1 MPFPLPFQIFCWSEG
16 YLWYHSLPG
25 GIPVAAT
32 SLFYRPLATF
42 PFRGSVSIFYR
53 YEGFGFA
60 AGCIARFCVVPD
72 LSKGKSPEKGE
83 PSRVTNLLDVLV
95 IKILERA
102 QGGHGRGWRGP
113 QIDENHRKDRRILVG
128 STREGS
134 G

>member
-1 MPFPLPFQIFCWSEG
+1 
-16 YLWYHSLPG
+16 
-25 GIPVAAT
+25 
-32 SLFYRPLATF
+32 
-42 PFRGSVSIFYR
+42 
-53 YEGFGFA
+53 
-60 AGCIARFCVVPD
+60 VPD

-113 QIDENHRKDRRILVG
+113 QIDENRRKDRRILVG

-134 G
+134 GWIVNLFSVKEERADLIVVAHLIAVVQSHIQLQSYLKILEIIVRTWVWVWVEPHKPFGCV